1 MKKIKTVLDRLEN
14 LKLINLLTVFA
25 LLSVAVSLIFLLKK
39 PVKEISAAWALPRRG
54 NAPATGLESLL
65 AWKEGLTNPGI
76 YLFAG
81 TFFVYL
87 LKSGKDKKY
96 YIGQT
101 NDLSKRLRQ
110 HNAGK
115 VTSTKFRRPFELV
128 GYEIYETREKARWKE
143 YKLKRHPREKRGFIA
158 KLTSNKIK

>member
-25 LLSVAVSLIFLLKK
+25 LLSVAVGLIFLLKK

-54 NAPATGLESLL
+54 NAP
-65 AWKEGLTNPGI
+65 EGLTNPGI